1 VPGRPNDTFGIGWSL
16 TKLSDDLVPV
26 LRRRLDI
33 GLDHENAIEMYYN
46 FAVAKSIGVSLDL
59 QVVNPAL
66 TKRVTSSSGIKDVDT
81 AVVGGLRAF
90 VRF

>member
-1 VPGRPNDTFGIGWSL
+1 M
-16 TKLSDDLVPV
+16 PV

-66 TKRVTSSSGIKDVDT
+66 TKRVTSSAGIKDVDT